1 MERRTA
7 QPRPNWQQIV
17 EEQGIVYPL
26 TRYPDGSLRPY
37 WDESA
42 YYVFSLSE
50 VEALEDVVE
59 ELHSMCLVAA
69 AHIVEQDRYAELGIT
84 DRRLAGLVAQS
95 WRRRDELPSLYG
107 RFDLRYDGS
116 GPAKMLEYNA
126 DTPTSLVEAASAQ
139 WFWMEDRFPGADQ
152 WNSLH
157 ERLVDAWRR
166 QAALLPP
173 GPLHFAHSEGDELG
187 EDLMTVAYLR
197 ETAEQAGID
206 TEALSVEQIGWD
218 RLTGRFVDERLRFIR
233 SCFKLYPWEWLATDR
248 FGPQVLDTLDNGGG
262 TGTTCWIEPAW
273 KMLLSNKALLAIL
286 WELFPGHPNLLPSY
300 LDGPRELAAPGSGEA
315 AASGPGGAGVSGPGG
330 AGVSGSG
337 EAGVSGSGE
346 VAAGGGGHG
355 YVAKP
360 LLGREGDGVTVHE
373 PGSPAV
379 LRDEPC
385 CYQELAPLPD
395 FDGNRVV
402 LGAWVVED
410 EAAGLGI
417 RESAGL
423 VTDEYARF
431 LPHVIL

>member
-1 MERRTA
+1 MKRHTIA
-7 QPRPNWQQIV
+7 PRPDWQRTV
-17 EEQGIVYPL
+17 EEQGVVYPL

-42 YYVFSLSE
+42 YYTFTLPE
-50 VEALEDVVE
+50 VEALEEVVE
-59 ELHSMCLVAA
+59 ELHALCLDAA
-69 AHIVEQDRYAELGIT
+69 AHIVAHDRFADLGVT
-84 DRRLAGLVAQS
+84 DPRLAALISES
-95 WRRRDELPSLYG
+95 WRRRAELPSLYG
-107 RFDLRYDGS
+107 RFDLHYDGS

-173 GPLHFAHSEGDELG
+173 GPVHFAHSDGDELG

-197 ETAEQAGID
+197 ETAAQAGLA
-206 TEALSVEQIGWD
+206 TEALSVEEIGWD
-218 RLTGRFVDERLRFIR
+218 RLSGRFVDERLRYIR
-233 SCFKLYPWEWLATDR
+233 TCFKLYPWEWLATDR
-248 FGPQVLDTLDNGGG
+248 FGPHVLDTLDNGGG

-286 WELFPGHPNLLPSY
+286 WELNPGHPHLLAAH
-300 LDGPRELAAPGSGEA
+300 LDGPRELAASR
-315 AASGPGGAGVSGPGG
+315 
-330 AGVSGSG
+330 
-337 EAGVSGSGE
+337 
-346 VAAGGGGHG
+346 G

-360 LLGREGDGVTVHE
+360 LLGREGAGVTIHE
-373 PGSPAV
+373 PDGRPV
-379 LRDEPC
+379 VRDEAC
-385 CYQELAPLPD
+385 CYQELAPLPA
-395 FDGNRVV
+395 FDGNHVV
-402 LGAWVVED
+402 LGAWVVGD

-417 RESAGL
+417 RESSGL
-423 VTDEYARF
+423 ITDEYARF